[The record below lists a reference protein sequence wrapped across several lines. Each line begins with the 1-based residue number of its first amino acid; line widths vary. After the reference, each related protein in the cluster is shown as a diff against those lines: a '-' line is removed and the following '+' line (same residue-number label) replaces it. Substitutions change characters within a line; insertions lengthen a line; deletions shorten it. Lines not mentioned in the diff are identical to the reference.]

1 MIESLRRRFEG
12 IGFRAIVRAW
22 DGQLFWGGDVALSE
36 PFRLSVRKIDAGTLT
51 KLQTEWCLF
60 LAPPE
65 IGRAVN
71 RAATA
76 LYERRRDLDTS
87 KLLAYTAALAIDEPI
102 ELLVIRAASPGAVI
116 LSAD

>member
-1 MIESLRRRFEG
+1 MARPRPSTGPQVFTGLDLP
-12 IGFRAIVRAW
+12 AI
-22 DGQLFWGGDVALSE
+22 DNCEYDVALCE
-36 PFRLSVRKIDAGTLT
+36 PFRLSVREIDAGTLA

-65 IGRAVN
+65 IG

-87 KLLAYTAALAIDEPI
+87 KLLACTAALE
-102 ELLVIRAASPGAVI
+102 
-116 LSAD
+116 